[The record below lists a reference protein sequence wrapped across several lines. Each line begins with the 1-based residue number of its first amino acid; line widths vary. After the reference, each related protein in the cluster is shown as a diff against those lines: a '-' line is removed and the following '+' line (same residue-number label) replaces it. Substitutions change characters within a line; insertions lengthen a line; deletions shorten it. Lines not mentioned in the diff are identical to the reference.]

1 MADSTYFEVLDA
13 DLRLL
18 ASEAKKT
25 DSLATQITGWLS
37 HTDFAAIKEA
47 VERSSLALRAIAKD
61 GGGVEAVRANKVR
74 CACCGGGGGGA
85 LWRLRVPP
93 RL

>member
-1 MADSTYFEVLDA
+1 MAASADSTFFEVLDA

-47 VERSSLALRAIAKD
+47 VDRSSLALRAIAQD
-61 GGGVEAVRANKVR
+61 GGGVAAVRANKVVLFF
-74 CACCGGGGGGA
+74 C
-85 LWRLRVPP
+85 LFVRV
-93 RL
+93 LFV

>member
-1 MADSTYFEVLDA
+1 MADSLATFFEVLDA

-47 VERSSLALRAIAKD
+47 VERSSLALRAIAQD
-61 GGGVEAVRANKVR
+61 GGGVAAVRAANKVR
-74 CACCGGGGGGA
+74 CGVARCA
-85 LWRLRVPP
+85 WLRRPF
-93 RL
+93 